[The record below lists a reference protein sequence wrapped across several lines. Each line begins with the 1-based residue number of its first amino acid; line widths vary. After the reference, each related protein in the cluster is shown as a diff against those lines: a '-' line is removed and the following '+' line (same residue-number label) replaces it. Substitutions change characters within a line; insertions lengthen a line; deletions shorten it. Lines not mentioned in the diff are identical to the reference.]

1 MFHSLQPGFDEITLL
16 HLCSCSPCGLLCT
29 RHDFPPVGACA
40 WPVADWAASRCQRF
54 RHPPRGPQLPLPG
67 AGNGRLRGGPGTAAP
82 AGPVLPWRQRRGDAL
97 FLRGGWWWLTAA
109 VLGPL
114 IWIDWWPGSK
124 QVLFTSLHALS
135 CASGTRT
142 ELEGREV
149 DWYIWAAS
157 HEGIIQRRTSR
168 RDTCVVFRKVMDVA

>member
-16 HLCSCSPCGLLCT
+16 HLCSCCPCGLLGT

-97 FLRGGWWWLTAA
+97 FLRGGWWLTAA

-114 IWIDWWPGSK
+114 IWIDWWPGSCFVY
-124 QVLFTSLHALS
+124 QPACAELCLWDQDWIRGTGSWLIHLS
-135 CASGTRT
+135 WKAWGNNTDGP
-142 ELEGREV
+142 LEEIHV
-149 DWYIWAAS
+149 
-157 HEGIIQRRTSR
+157 
-168 RDTCVVFRKVMDVA
+168 